1 MEQVDRKAIIKG
13 DLTIWLKKEER
24 FLNEKWELCP
34 VNRIMGKAFAIT
46 EKDNKCYVA
55 MPTSEGCLCGM
66 IYETRDSFDE
76 LIAQYEHSVIK
87 E

>member
-1 MEQVDRKAIIKG
+1 MKQVDRKAIIKG
-13 DLTIWLKKEER
+13 DLTIWLKNEER
-24 FLNEKWELCP
+24 YLNEKWELLP
-34 VNRIMGKAFAIT
+34 AERIRGRVFAII

-55 MPTSEGCLCGM
+55 MPSSGDSICGL

-76 LIAQYEHSVIK
+76 LIAQYEHIEIK

>member
-13 DLTIWLKKEER
+13 DLTIWLKNEER
-24 FLNEKWELCP
+24 FLNEKWEFCP
-34 VNRIMGKAFAIT
+34 VKNIGGSVLAIT

-55 MPTSEGCLCGM
+55 LPLSGDSLCGM

>member
-13 DLTIWLKKEER
+13 DLTIWLKNEER
-24 FLNEKWELCP
+24 FLNEKWEFWP
-34 VNRIMGKAFAIT
+34 VENIRGREFAIA

-55 MPTSEGCLCGM
+55 MPNSGCSVCGM

-76 LIAQYEHSVIK
+76 LIAQYEHSVI
-87 E
+87 EE

>member
-24 FLNEKWELCP
+24 FLNEKWEFLP
-34 VNRIMGKAFAIT
+34 VENICGREFAIA

-55 MPTSEGCLCGM
+55 MPPSAYSLCGM

-76 LIAQYEHSVIK
+76 LIAQYEHSVI
-87 E
+87 EE

>member
-13 DLTIWLKKEER
+13 DLTIWLKNEER
-24 FLNEKWELCP
+24 FLNEKWEFWP
-34 VNRIMGKAFAIT
+34 VKCIRGRAFAIA

-55 MPTSEGCLCGM
+55 MPPSEGYLCGI